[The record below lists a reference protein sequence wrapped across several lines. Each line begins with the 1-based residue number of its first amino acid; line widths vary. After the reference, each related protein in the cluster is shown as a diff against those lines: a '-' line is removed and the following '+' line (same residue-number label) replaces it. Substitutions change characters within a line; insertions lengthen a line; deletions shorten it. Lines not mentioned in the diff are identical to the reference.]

1 MARIKTYSL
10 DTLVTDKDIIIGSD
24 ADNFNETKNFKAED
38 LRSYVLSGLDPETG
52 GNLKITTL
60 TATSA
65 EYLTPESYVNNL
77 DPAIE
82 VLNYEIIFLILNGRT
97 YIFRKNGDTFGV
109 DETQTTS
116 IDFTEIDVTSIINA
130 NLQGLESVLNQ
141 DNEAPESDAKLNRV
155 YLYDNYTDDSTYG
168 VYLEGSKQSLNIYK
182 SDGSLIGMVLL
193 NGLVFRSGIHQFNL
207 TVPAI
212 TANREVFFQD
222 KAGTI
227 AYLSDIPSVTVTDLV
242 AGDNIAISETSPGV
256 FEISAL
262 AIEDLLVTNT
272 FLVDNVTDT
281 TYFSK
286 GGNFTYNSESSP
298 INSIVARFNS
308 ATTATNESIGVI
320 YTTFE
325 NKVTSTEINTS
336 TNATVDVN
344 NIVIDFDFASI
355 WNDSPGSKILSIDI
369 CFYPDVLEN
378 SDGFYFNGNIP
389 LSISKYNVSW

>member
-1 MARIKTYSL
+1 MARIKTYAI
-10 DTLVTDKDIIIGSD
+10 DTLITDNDIVIGSD
-24 ADNFNETKNFKAED
+24 SDNLSQTKNYKASD
-38 LRSYVLSGLDPETG
+38 LRGYVLSGLDPETG

-60 TATSA
+60 TATST

-82 VLNYEIIFLILNGRT
+82 VLNYEIMFLILNGRT

-182 SDGSLIGMVLL
+182 SDGSLIGRVLL
-193 NGLVFRSGIHQFNL
+193 NGLLFRSGVHQFNL

-212 TANREVFFQD
+212 TASREVFFQD

-256 FEISAL
+256 FTISAL

-272 FLVDNVTDT
+272 FLRDNITDT
-281 TYFSK
+281 TYFSN
-286 GGNFTYNSESSP
+286 GGNFTYDEELSP
-298 INSIVARFNS
+298 INSIVIRFNS
-308 ATTATNESIGVI
+308 EITKTNESIGVI

-325 NKVTSTEINTS
+325 NKVISTEINTS
-336 TNATVDVN
+336 TNA
-344 NIVIDFDFASI
+344 VIDASNVIVNFNFASI

-369 CFYPDVLEN
+369 CFYPDALEN

>member
-38 LRSYVLSGLDPETG
+38 LRNYVLSGLDPETG
-52 GNLKITTL
+52 GNLKITTIVDNDSEE
-60 TATSA
+60 T
-65 EYLTPESYVNNL
+65 TPEDYFNNSVT
-77 DPAIE
+77 PIT
-82 VLNYEIIFLILNGRT
+82 VLHYEIVFLILNGRT
-97 YIFRKNGDTFGV
+97 FIFRKNNDVYGV
-109 DETQTTS
+109 DETQVVS
-116 IDFTEIDVTSIINA
+116 GDFTEIDVTSIINA

-182 SDGSLIGMVLL
+182 SDGSLVGMVLL
-193 NGLVFRSGIHQFNL
+193 NGLLFRSGIHQFKL

-222 KAGTI
+222 ASGTI

-256 FEISAL
+256 FEINAL

-308 ATTATNESIGVI
+308 EITETNESIGVI

-336 TNATVDVN
+336 TNA
-344 NIVIDFDFASI
+344 VIDASNVIVNFNFASI

-369 CFYPDVLEN
+369 CFYPDALEN

>member
-1 MARIKTYSL
+1 MARIKTYAI
-10 DTLVTDKDIIIGSD
+10 DTLITDNDIIIGSD
-24 ADNFNETKNFKAED
+24 SDNLSQTKNYKASD
-38 LRSYVLSGLDPETG
+38 LRGYVLLGLDPETG

-97 YIFRKNGDTFGV
+97 YIFRRNGDTFGV

-130 NLQGLESVLNQ
+130 NLQGLESVLNK

-168 VYLEGSKQSLNIYK
+168 VYLEGSKQSLNIYR
-182 SDGSLIGMVLL
+182 SDGSLIGRVLL
-193 NGLVFRSGIHQFNL
+193 NGLLFRSGIHQFNL

-242 AGDNIAISETSPGV
+242 AGDNIAISETSTGV
-256 FEISAL
+256 FEINAL

-272 FLVDNVTDT
+272 FLRNNITDT

-286 GGNFTYNSESSP
+286 GGNFTYNSASP
-298 INSIVARFNS
+298 INSIVVRFNS
-308 ATTATNESIGVI
+308 ATTVTNESIGVI

-344 NIVIDFDFASI
+344 NIFIDFDFASI
-355 WNDSPGSKILSIDI
+355 WNDLPGSKVLSIDI
-369 CFYPDVLEN
+369 CFYPDALEN
-378 SDGFYFNGNIP
+378 SNGFYFNGNIP